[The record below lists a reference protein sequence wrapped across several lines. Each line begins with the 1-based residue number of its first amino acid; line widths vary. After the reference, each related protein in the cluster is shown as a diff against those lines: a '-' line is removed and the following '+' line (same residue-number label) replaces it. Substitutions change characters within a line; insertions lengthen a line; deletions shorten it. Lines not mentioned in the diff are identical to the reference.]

1 MLKSSRWAVGLLV
14 GALLFGSAVPSF
26 GAASKSRKPTAKAW
40 TKKKPSTSKKK
51 NAKKPE
57 AGEKEGAGVRIDF
70 DNPGNAKSRLLV
82 RNAQDL
88 VGRVSFNPF
97 SGKYVNLGVAP
108 EIRLFSVP
116 ELNDGAYFLLYPGTQ
131 IYVMA
136 DGTGAF
142 SNPEAEAFVKLYGGG
157 VTSTKL
163 VKLSGGYKG
172 VLMSGPGSVTVQ
184 FGNDDVT
191 IQVAGPPSAAVPGR
205 DQPARILAVAMAISK
220 ELAETSPPGTRPA
233 DVFEPDPPTSS
244 GTEPSVPPPD
254 RKDPN
259 PAKGIN
265 PEDAPKTP

>member
-1 MLKSSRWAVGLLV
+1 MLKTSRWSVGLVVLGLV
-14 GALLFGSAVPSF
+14 LGSATPSF
-26 GAASKSRKPTAKAW
+26 GTVSKVRKPASKSS
-40 TKKKPSTSKKK
+40 TKKKVTAIKKK
-51 NAKKPE
+51 ATKPE
-57 AGEKEGAGVRIDF
+57 NEAGGKDAGIRIDF
-70 DNPGNAKSRLLV
+70 DNPGTSASMTLV
-82 RNAQDL
+82 RDPKDL

-108 EIRLFSVP
+108 EIRLLTTGS
-116 ELNDGAYFLLYPGTQ
+116 EGGYYLLFRGTQ

-136 DGTGAF
+136 DGTGFF
-142 SNPEAEAFVKLYGGG
+142 SNPMAEQFVKLYGGG
-157 VTSTKL
+157 VTSMKL

-191 IQVAGPPSAAVPGR
+191 IQVAGRPAPSVSDV
-205 DQPARILAVAMAISK
+205 DQSARILGVAMAVSR

-233 DVFEPDPPTSS
+233 EVAESAPPTSQV
-244 GTEPSVPPPD
+244 TEPSVPPPD

-265 PEDAPKTP
+265 PEDAPKT